1 MKKRLEKIIQKLK
14 EQEEIRRDQRLMQK
28 ELEKREKFEKLEEN
42 NNVSGL
48 EKFSV
53 DKSKEN

>member
-1 MKKRLEKIIQKLK
+1 
-14 EQEEIRRDQRLMQK
+14 MQK
-28 ELEKREKFEKLEEN
+28 ELEKREKFEKLEDN